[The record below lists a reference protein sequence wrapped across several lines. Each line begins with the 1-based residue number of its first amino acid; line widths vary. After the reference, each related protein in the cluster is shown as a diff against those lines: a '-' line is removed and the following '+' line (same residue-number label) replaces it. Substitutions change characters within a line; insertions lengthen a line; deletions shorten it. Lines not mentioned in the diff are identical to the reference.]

1 MDLAIAII
9 SALIGMSAAFF
20 LSLSFYDMLPEGWTQ
35 RIRGRSSSLR
45 SLASS
50 RYALTPRSI
59 RRTPLD

>member
-20 LSLSFYDMLPEGWTQ
+20 LSLSFYDMLPNGWTQ
-35 RIRGRSSSLR
+35 RILGRSRSLR
-45 SLASS
+45 SLTSS